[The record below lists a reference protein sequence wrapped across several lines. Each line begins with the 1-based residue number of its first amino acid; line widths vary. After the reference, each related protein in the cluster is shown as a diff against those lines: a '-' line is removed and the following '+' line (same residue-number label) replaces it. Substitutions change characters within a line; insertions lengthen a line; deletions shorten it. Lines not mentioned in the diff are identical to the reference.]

1 MKILIAGGSGLIGRA
16 LTQSLLENGHEVFVL
31 TRRSASARLPQG
43 AKAIPWDGQTVGDWL
58 HVLEQSDAVV
68 TLAGQTLA
76 SWPWTGA
83 KKQRFFDSRV
93 KPALVLAEAC
103 GMASRRPK
111 VFAQASA
118 IGYYGPRGDLP
129 ITETDSPGKDLG
141 ARICQQ
147 AEAAS
152 KPVEMLGIRHV
163 SLRTA
168 VVLARESIILKLMA
182 LPVRLFMGG
191 PLGSGTQGF
200 SWIHI
205 ADEVAAIRF
214 LLENEQAEGAFNL
227 SAPEPLSNAEFTKIL
242 AKVLRRPYWLPVPAF
257 LLRLILGEMSTLV
270 LEGQF
275 VLPERLQKLGFRFR
289 FPRAEEALRDLL
301 NG

>member
-16 LTQSLLENGHEVFVL
+16 LSQSLLENGHEVFVL

-129 ITETDSPGKDLG
+129 ITESDSPGKDLG

-242 AKVLRRPYWLPVPAF
+242 AKVLRRPYWLAVPAF
-257 LLRLILGEMSTLV
+257 LLRLVLGEMSTLV

>member
-16 LTQSLLENGHEVFVL
+16 LTQSLRENGHEVFVL
-31 TRRSASARLPQG
+31 TRRPASASLPQG

-58 HVLEQSDAVV
+58 HVLEQSDAVI

-93 KPALVLAEAC
+93 RPALVLAEAC

-111 VFAQASA
+111 VFVQASA

-152 KPVEMLGIRHV
+152 KPVETLGIRHV

-168 VVLARESIILKLMA
+168 VVLARESIILKLMV

-257 LLRLILGEMSTLV
+257 LLRLVLGEMSTLV

-275 VLPERLQKLGFRFR
+275 VLPERLQKLGFQFR

>member
-1 MKILIAGGSGLIGRA
+1 MKILIAGGSGLIGRT

-31 TRRSASARLPQG
+31 TRRPASAKLPQG

-76 SWPWTGA
+76 SWPWTEA

-93 KPALVLAEAC
+93 RPALVLAEAC
-103 GMASRRPK
+103 GMASHRPK

-118 IGYYGPRGDLP
+118 IGYYGPRGNLP
-129 ITETDSPGKDLG
+129 ITEADSPGKDLG

-168 VVLARESIILKLMA
+168 VVLAQESIILKLMA

-191 PLGSGTQGF
+191 PLGKGTQGF

-257 LLRLILGEMSTLV
+257 LLRLVLGEMSTLV

-275 VLPERLQKLGFRFR
+275 VLPERLQKLGFQFR

>member
-16 LTQSLLENGHEVFVL
+16 LSQSLLENGHEVFVL

-129 ITETDSPGKDLG
+129 ITESDSPGKDLG

-257 LLRLILGEMSTLV
+257 LLRLVLGEMSTLV

>member
-16 LTQSLLENGHEVFVL
+16 LSQSLLENGHEVFVL

-93 KPALVLAEAC
+93 RPALVLAEAC

-257 LLRLILGEMSTLV
+257 LLRLVLGEMSTLV